1 MGEAVMKHFIFV
13 FFLLCISTYVFSG
26 KITLQQGVNGY
37 DGCIDATTCATSPD
51 VKFENHHQLN
61 VDNFKNG

>member
-1 MGEAVMKHFIFV
+1 MQFLRFGL
-13 FFLLCISTYVFSG
+13 FLLFICDFAFSG

-51 VKFENHHQLN
+51 TKYESHHQLN